1 MRYRP
6 DWDIPGTEYPVT
18 RSVLSA
24 EGSDLDDNELED
36 VLAEMFPGAAPDE
49 VEDFLGSIAKIG
61 SKVAPLA
68 QKALPGIIQGAV
80 TGGTVAGPYGALI
93 GAVGGGAASLLGGGG
108 APAAPRPGP
117 APAPTPAPVATPTP
131 TPPVPPPPQAAAE
144 PTPSPPGTATAP
156 SPAPTAP
163 APQPSTAN
171 PAAAQLLSL
180 LSRPETQ
187 QALMALLMADKG
199 RPTVQV
205 GARNVPAEAF
215 ATAISEYAADAAQS
229 VYRPLGSGLAEH
241 LTDDTGGARC
251 DVANPRERA
260 AVLAADLSAIAAAEA
275 EGESDD
281 YGEEW
286 SEEIETIDPLA
297 SYQAALTGRRVY
309 A

>member
-1 MRYRP
+1 
-6 DWDIPGTEYPVT
+6 
-18 RSVLSA
+18 
-24 EGSDLDDNELED
+24 
-36 VLAEMFPGAAPDE
+36 
-49 VEDFLGSIAKIG
+49 
-61 SKVAPLA
+61 
-68 QKALPGIIQGAV
+68 
-80 TGGTVAGPYGALI
+80 
-93 GAVGGGAASLLGGGG
+93 
-108 APAAPRPGP
+108 
-117 APAPTPAPVATPTP
+117 
-131 TPPVPPPPQAAAE
+131 
-144 PTPSPPGTATAP
+144 
-156 SPAPTAP
+156 
-163 APQPSTAN
+163 
-171 PAAAQLLSL
+171 
-180 LSRPETQ
+180 
-187 QALMALLMADKG
+187 MALLMADKG